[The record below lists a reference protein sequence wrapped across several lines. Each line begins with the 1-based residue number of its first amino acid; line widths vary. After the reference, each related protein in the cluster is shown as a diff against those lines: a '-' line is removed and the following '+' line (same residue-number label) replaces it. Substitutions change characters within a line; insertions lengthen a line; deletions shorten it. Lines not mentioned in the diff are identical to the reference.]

1 MTKLT
6 ILLVKYFSIIMMET
20 CTIYLFL
27 LFPGKDIQ
35 WRQNRTTKLTLANI
49 FQLVDVSS
57 MCHGILGMFNKKTSR
72 QCKKVE
78 IFFFFPQVYFFLAQR
93 ECLYISGY
101 HGNVSNDYLF
111 PNV

>member
-1 MTKLT
+1 MKTNRATKL
-6 ILLVKYFSIIMMET
+6 
-20 CTIYLFL
+20 
-27 LFPGKDIQ
+27 
-35 WRQNRTTKLTLANI
+35 NLANI
-49 FQLVDVSS
+49 FQFLVVSS
-57 MCHGILGMFNKKTSR
+57 MCHSILRIFNKKTSR

-78 IFFFFPQVYFFLAQR
+78 HFFLPTVYFFLAQC